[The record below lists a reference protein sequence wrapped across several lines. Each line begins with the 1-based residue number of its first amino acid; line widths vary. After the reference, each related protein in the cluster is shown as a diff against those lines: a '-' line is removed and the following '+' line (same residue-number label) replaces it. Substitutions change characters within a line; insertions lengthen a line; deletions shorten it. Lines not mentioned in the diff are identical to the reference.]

1 AANRNKVLDLDVSYV
16 GKIKVPP
23 KPPKPPRHRRWK
35 HRGRE
40 PLEDPTQ
47 LPDDW
52 TESEPD
58 LSDDDYD
65 AQIERCEERIK
76 DNIMVSRFQEKLE
89 ALKEDKAQKDFWI
102 DSEPFG
108 LTWPVIQRLRVLK
121 DIEEDLSKE
130 DPYDQLLTVRSIM
143 RAYRYHELEWND
155 GLVTYWVK
163 DRQLCQP
170 RPFNWDEVDQL
181 KEKYAQGTSFWIE
194 GVNSYKPL
202 KLLNATRI

>member
-1 AANRNKVLDLDVSYV
+1 
-16 GKIKVPP
+16 
-23 KPPKPPRHRRWK
+23 
-35 HRGRE
+35 
-40 PLEDPTQ
+40 
-47 LPDDW
+47 
-52 TESEPD
+52 
-58 LSDDDYD
+58 
-65 AQIERCEERIK
+65 
-76 DNIMVSRFQEKLE
+76 
-89 ALKEDKAQKDFWI
+89 
-102 DSEPFG
+102 
-108 LTWPVIQRLRVLK
+108 
-121 DIEEDLSKE
+121 
-130 DPYDQLLTVRSIM
+130 M